1 MLEFREAKKYIK
13 KANKIYVVGHINPD
27 GDSIGSSF
35 SVYLSLKKMGKDV
48 SVILPKHSENFDFL
62 PHISEAKQSI
72 DEDEIDLLI
81 AVDSSDIKRL
91 ALTEEDIKKAKNII
105 MIDHHKRTNVYGKVN
120 VIDETC
126 PATCQLVYEFITYL
140 KVKIDID
147 IAMHLY
153 AGILTDT
160 GSFNYSTTNERTLAI
175 VSKLV
180 GLGINFSY
188 ICKKL
193 NDTIKEAKLKLI
205 ALAINNMEVYE
216 DGKIRY
222 TYIDYDTISK
232 LGVDEED
239 AEGMTNYLRMVE
251 GTEVA
256 VYVRGKSNGTN
267 KVSLRSGDTVDV
279 GAIAILFGGGG
290 HKRASGYTMTE
301 DVMVAKQKLLEEL
314 KKLV

>member
-1 MLEFREAKKYIK
+1 MIEFREAKKYIK
-13 KANKIYVVGHINPD
+13 KAKKIYIVGHINPD

-35 SVYLSLKKMGKDV
+35 SMCLALRKMGKDAN
-48 SVILPKHSENFDFL
+48 VIIPKHSGIFDFL
-62 PHISEAKQSI
+62 PQMDIGKSSI
-72 DEDEIDLLI
+72 EEDEIDLLI
-81 AVDSSDIKRL
+81 VVDSSDISRIAVSEQDL
-91 ALTEEDIKKAKNII
+91 KKAKDIV
-105 MIDHHKRTNVYGKVN
+105 MIDHHKKTNLYGKVN

-140 KVKIDID
+140 KVKIDVD
-147 IAMHLY
+147 IATYLY

-175 VSKLV
+175 VSKLL
-180 GLGINFSY
+180 GLGIDFAY

-193 NDTIKEAKLKLI
+193 NDTIKESKLKLI
-205 ALAINNMEVYE
+205 ATAINNMEVYE

-222 TYIDYDTISK
+222 TYVDYDTLSK

-256 VYVRGKSNGTN
+256 IYVRGKSNGTN
-267 KVSLRSGDTVDV
+267 KVSLRSGDKVDV
-279 GAIAILFGGGG
+279 SAIAILFGGGG
-290 HKRASGYTMTE
+290 HKRASGYTMPE
-301 DVMVAKQKLLEEL
+301 SIEISKKKLLDEIKRL
-314 KKLV
+314 I

>member
-13 KANKIYVVGHINPD
+13 KANRIYVVGHINPD

-35 SVYLSLKKMGKDV
+35 AMYLSLKKMGKNV
-48 SVILPKHSENFDFL
+48 SVIIPKHSENFDFL
-62 PHISEAKQSI
+62 PHMNEAKLSI
-72 DEDEIDLLI
+72 EEDEIDLLI
-81 AVDSSDIKRL
+81 AVDSSDIRRL
-91 ALTEEDIKKAKNII
+91 ALSEEDIKKAKNII

-126 PATCQLVYEFITYL
+126 PATCQLVYEFISYL

-147 IAMHLY
+147 IAMHIY
-153 AGILTDT
+153 SGILTDT

-216 DGKIRY
+216 NGKIRY
-222 TYIDYDTISK
+222 TYVDYDTIVK

-251 GTEVA
+251 GTEVS

-301 DVMVAKQKLLEEL
+301 DIKVAKEKLLEEL

>member
-1 MLEFREAKKYIK
+1 MLEFKEAKKYIK
-13 KANKIYVVGHINPD
+13 NAKKIYVVGHINPD

-35 SVYLSLKKMGKDV
+35 AMYLSLKKIGKDV
-48 SVILPKHSENFDFL
+48 NVIIPKHSEIFDFL
-62 PHISEAKQSI
+62 PHMDEAKQSI
-72 DEDEIDLLI
+72 EEDEIDLLI

-91 ALTEEDIKKAKNII
+91 ALSEEDIKKAKNII
-105 MIDHHKRTNVYGKVN
+105 MIDHHKRSSVYGKVN
-120 VIDETC
+120 VIDEFC

-147 IAMHLY
+147 IATY
-153 AGILTDT
+153 IYSGILTDT

-193 NDTIKEAKLKLI
+193 NDTIKESKLKLI

-216 DGKIRY
+216 NGKIRY
-222 TYIDYDTISK
+222 TYVDYDTISK

-290 HKRASGYTMTE
+290 HKRASGYTMPE
-301 DVMVAKQKLLEEL
+301 DVETSKQKLLAEL
-314 KKLV
+314 RKLV